1 MTDTAPMPDA
11 QTAPIAEIMAARSSG
26 AINNIAWHD
35 NYAAKVDA
43 RLRADSGMPA
53 AAAPERVSMQSIP
66 TAADEGHVVASNPGQ
81 SYRDATAFEQGLR
94 AAVNSENA
102 AAGEAKFGAIATAA
116 YAPAKGPDEYTV
128 PISHMA
134 GPDELAADSTV
145 RQALHAAQLPTIT
158 ANTITSAIDH
168 TAMSL
173 QHADE
178 PQLKA
183 FGDREA
189 NALKQL
195 WGPDFADRVE
205 GDKHHLSPAFVERI
219 QVIDA
224 YLDSTADRVPY
235 IAAVLA
241 NPRTRYFLADRRVV
255 SALSQM
261 IEARASATRRL

>member
-1 MTDTAPMPDA
+1 MPDA
-11 QTAPIAEIMAARSSG
+11 ATAPIAEIMAARSSG
-26 AINNIAWHD
+26 AINSIAWQD

-53 AAAPERVSMQSIP
+53 AATPARISMQSIP

-81 SYRDATAFEQGLR
+81 SYRDATALEQSLR

-102 AAGEAKFGAIATAA
+102 TAGEAKFAGIATAV
-116 YAPAKGPDEYTV
+116 YAPAKGPGDYNV

-134 GPDELAADSTV
+134 GPEELAADSTV
-145 RQALHAAQLPTIT
+145 RQALHAAQLPVVT
-158 ANTITSAIDH
+158 ANTITAALDH

-173 QHADE
+173 AHADE

-183 FGDREA
+183 FGDREGQG
-189 NALKQL
+189 LRQL
-195 WGPDFADRVE
+195 WGD
-205 GDKHHLSPAFVERI
+205 AFTAKV
-219 QVIDA
+219 QAVDA

-235 IAAVLA
+235 VAALLA

-261 IEARASATRRL
+261 IEGRAPRRM